1 MTTTNAL
8 SYQRKSK
15 TYNVFSIVI
24 KSLFRFPAPH
34 CRWFQRDTYIFLTV
48 EVMDCQ
54 EPDISVMDNKLVF
67 TCTGDDMKKYELDIE
82 LLQDISSKVV
92 K

>member
-1 MTTTNAL
+1 MEF
-8 SYQRKSK
+8 
-15 TYNVFSIVI
+15 FSTETATPP
-24 KSLFRFPAPH
+24 LLRL
-34 CRWFQRDTYIFLTV
+34 RWTV

-54 EPDISVMDNKLVF
+54 DPDISVMDNKLVF

-92 K
+92 KLNHKK